1 MSSPPKFQ
9 SVISTHSDAA
19 DAMNEICEVIG
30 KENHGPPDLGMVYL
44 SAHHVDQTELISRTL
59 NERLTCRCLLGCT
72 GESIIGVGR
81 EVEGAPAISFWAAWL
96 PDVSLIAMH
105 LRLEQSAEGNAIV
118 GWPDELP
125 ESWPDGSLLLLL
137 ADPFTFPADALLER
151 LNEDRPGVPIVGGIA
166 SGGSQP
172 GENRLLL
179 AENVHTEGAVALLM
193 RGGVGARI
201 LVSQGCRPVGKHFV
215 VTKAKQNVIHELG
228 GKPALLQLKEVFDSL
243 PTHEQQLLQNG
254 LHLGRVVSEY
264 QDRFEQGDFLVRNV
278 MGIDPDNGSVIVT
291 DVVRVGQTVQFH
303 LRDQQTADQ
312 ELRQLLAAVRDDP
325 RDRPMSA
332 LLFTCNGRGTRMFD
346 APHHDAATVKEF
358 LGEIPLA
365 GFFAAGEV
373 GPVGGKN
380 FLHGFTASMVLF

>member
-1 MSSPPKFQ
+1 
-9 SVISTHSDAA
+9 
-19 DAMNEICEVIG
+19 
-30 KENHGPPDLGMVYL
+30 
-44 SAHHVDQTELISRTL
+44 
-59 NERLTCRCLLGCT
+59 
-72 GESIIGVGR
+72 VGR

-96 PDVSLIAMH
+96 PDVSLLAMY
-105 LRLEQSAEGNAIV
+105 LRLEQSAEGKAIV

-125 ESWPDGSLLLLL
+125 ESWPDGSVLLLL

-179 AENVHTEGAVALLM
+179 AEDVHTEGAVALLM
-193 RGGVGARI
+193 RGAVGARI

-243 PTHEQQLLQNG
+243 PTRDQQLLQNG

-312 ELRQLLAAVRDDP
+312 ELRQLLAAVRDDS
-325 RDRPMSA
+325 RARPMSA

-358 LGEIPLA
+358 LGDIPLA